1 MLQMRPNLFK
11 RILYYLELTA
21 EFCLDEDFSLAA
33 RKLLAFLSSL
43 LKLLALFKAGLA
55 TWGLRR
61 GEEEGIGEL
70 VRRGDGDL
78 VGDVGRRS
86 YGLGDRGGDPAGVE
100 IGDDS
105 SISQNS
111 K

>member
-1 MLQMRPNLFK
+1 
-11 RILYYLELTA
+11 LTA
-21 EFCLDEDFSLAA
+21 EFCLYDDFSLAA
-33 RKLLAFLSSL
+33 RKLLALLSSL
-43 LKLLALFKAGLA
+43 LKLLALLRAGLS

-61 GEEEGIGEL
+61 GEEGGIGEWN
-70 VRRGDGDL
+70 RRGDGDL

-100 IGDDS
+100 SGDNS

-111 K
+111 KRMSGVDCLLVPSMI